1 MTLSTNQEHD
11 TPLLPIKDDV
21 DDVMSA
27 TMCATASATT
37 IPIPIPLPCP
47 ISGQADWR
55 QYRCFQLANGV
66 TVCVVHDPES
76 KTTAA
81 AATVNAGAAMDPRE
95 MSGLAREC
103 CLVLVV

>member
-21 DDVMSA
+21 NDVMIA
-27 TMCATASATT
+27 TSATASATT
-37 IPIPIPLPCP
+37 IPIPLPCP

-103 CLVLVV
+103 VVLCFV

>member
-27 TMCATASATT
+27 TSATASATT

-103 CLVLVV
+103 VCCAFV

>member
-21 DDVMSA
+21 MS
-27 TMCATASATT
+27 ATASATT
-37 IPIPIPLPCP
+37 IPIPLPCP

-103 CLVLVV
+103 VCCAFV